1 MKKSLRKIEEN
12 CAFWENGQNPRE
24 KRISS
29 RDFKPRPRSGL
40 QQKSKILARG
50 HQKPRAKTISSIYNN
65 DYIGCRSLFSPIPC
79 IDEDIDT
86 SNFTYSI
93 KEHDFPIIVFS
104 IGVDDSSQ

>member
-1 MKKSLRKIEEN
+1 MAKIHEKIGSQVETLSLVPKECCIRNQK
-12 CAFWENGQNPRE
+12 FWLAGIKNRE
-24 KRISS
+24 PKQFPLYI
-29 RDFKPRPRSGL
+29 
-40 QQKSKILARG
+40 I
-50 HQKPRAKTISSIYNN
+50 IYNN
-65 DYIGCRSLFSPIPC
+65 DYIGCRSLFSHIPC